1 MLTENLKPSKMRMG
15 ELKCHFNF
23 KKGRCKMDSKQMR
36 KVWIASL
43 VGSSIEWFDYFLY
56 GTVAALV
63 FNQLFFVTEDPS
75 VGLILAYASFALSFF
90 IRPFG
95 GIIFSHI
102 GDRIGRKK
110 TLVVTLTLMGV
121 ATFGMGLLPTYQAI
135 GIWAPILLIT
145 LRLVQGLGIGG
156 EWGGALLLAVEYAPK
171 EKRGLYGAIPQMGV
185 TIGMVMGTVALSIM
199 TLLPEGAF
207 MTWGWRVPFILS
219 ALLVIFGLWIRK
231 GIDET
236 PSFKKV
242 QKTGE
247 IPKLPLVDTLKY
259 HWREVLIAIGAK
271 VVETAPFYIFGTF
284 VVSYATTELGFS
296 RTTTLN
302 TVMVA
307 TIITTILIPIMG
319 SLSDK
324 VGRKK
329 VYVAGTVGMLLFAFP
344 YFWMLQQQSVV
355 LLVVATVIGL
365 GIIWAPITAVLGTM
379 FSEIFNAKVRYTGV
393 TLGYQIGAALAGG
406 TAPLVAASL
415 MLKFNGSYVPVAIYI
430 IFTAVISLVAIW
442 AVKDRSQENLDDESQ
457 TETVNKKVQ
466 INKGLSEV

>member
-1 MLTENLKPSKMRMG
+1 MDKKQTRRVLT
-15 ELKCHFNF
+15 
-23 KKGRCKMDSKQMR
+23 
-36 KVWIASL
+36 ASL

-56 GTVAALV
+56 GTMAALV
-63 FNQLFFVTEDPS
+63 FNQLFFVNEDPT
-75 VGLILAYASFALSFF
+75 VGLMLAYASFALSFF

-110 TLVVTLTLMGV
+110 TLVITLSLMGV

-156 EWGGALLLAVEYAPK
+156 EWGGALLLATEYAPP
-171 EKRGLYGAIPQMGV
+171 ERRGFFGSIPQMGV
-185 TIGMVMGTVALSIM
+185 TIGMVMGTLALWIM
-199 TLLPEGAF
+199 TLLPDGAF

-219 ALLVIFGLWIRK
+219 AFLVIFGLWIRK

-236 PSFKKV
+236 PEFKKV
-242 QKTGE
+242 QASGE
-247 IPKLPLVDTLKY
+247 IPKLPIADTLKY

-284 VVSYATTELGFS
+284 VVSYATTNLGFS
-296 RTTTLN
+296 QTATLGAVMIA
-302 TVMVA
+302 TV
-307 TIITTILIPIMG
+307 ITTILIPVMG

-329 VYVAGTVGMLLFAFP
+329 LYVAGSIAMALFAFP
-344 YFWMLQQQSVV
+344 YFWMLQQGSV
-355 LLVVATVIGL
+355 LLLVIATIIGL

-379 FSEIFNAKVRYTGV
+379 FSEIFDAKVRYTGV

-406 TAPLVAASL
+406 TAPLVATAL
-415 MLKFNGSYVPVAIYI
+415 LARFDNSYVPVAIYI
-430 IFTAVISLVAIW
+430 IFTALISLASIW
-442 AVKDRSQENLDDESQ
+442 AVKD
-457 TETVNKKVQ
+457 
-466 INKGLSEV
+466 LSGKQPAEKIVAKQSRV